1 MYCTNGIASIMTTI
15 MMMMMELLLMKMIIS
30 LLIALPS
37 HQNIYLNP
45 LHNFYNPLQ
54 GFILQSVGFS
64 LWYWGYEV
72 PYMREYISHY
82 NAGVID
88 RISFYN
94 ILQSV
99 RNFKHKSFRDI
110 QSIVPIAIIG
120 FPDDNFNET

>member
-1 MYCTNGIASIMTTI
+1 MYIDNDDANDDDDDGIVVN
-15 MMMMMELLLMKMIIS
+15 EDDNIS
-30 LLIALPS
+30 LDCTTVPR
-37 HQNIYLNP
+37 HQHIYLNP
-45 LHNFYNPLQ
+45 LHNFYLQ
-54 GFILQSVGFS
+54 GFVLQSVGFS

-110 QSIVPIAIIG
+110 QSMVPIAIIG
-120 FPDDNFNET
+120 FPDDNFNEA

>member
-1 MYCTNGIASIMTTI
+1 MYKWDSIDNDDDNDDDDGIVVN
-15 MMMMMELLLMKMIIS
+15 EDDNIS

-110 QSIVPIAIIG
+110 QSLVPIAIIE
-120 FPDDNFNET
+120 FPDDNLNET

>member
-1 MYCTNGIASIMTTI
+1 MTTI
-15 MMMMMELLLMKMIIS
+15 MMMMMMMMMELLLMKMIIS

-37 HQNIYLNP
+37 HQHIYLNP
-45 LHNFYNPLQ
+45 LHNFYLQ
-54 GFILQSVGFS
+54 GFVLQSVGFS

-82 NAGVID
+82 NAGIID

-110 QSIVPIAIIG
+110 QSMVPIAIIG
-120 FPDDNFNET
+120 FPDDNFNEA